1 MTIERDVYTNAVL
14 TVIAGCLLFQCA
26 MLVGTRVDAQA
37 PAAPRQ
43 VQAQPVVIVGW
54 GEIAAN
60 GDIHLAPLPPVPI
73 PVAVAA
79 VPQPVPVAITGIHAS
94 GQWDTINTR
103 LEPQPASALP
113 GYPSPPKH

>member
-1 MTIERDVYTNAVL
+1 
-14 TVIAGCLLFQCA
+14 
-26 MLVGTRVDAQA
+26 
-37 PAAPRQ
+37 
-43 VQAQPVVIVGW
+43 VIVGW
-54 GEIAAN
+54 GAIDAN
-60 GDIHLAPLPPVPI
+60 GDIHLMPLPPAPI
-73 PVAVAA
+73 PVAVAS